1 MSEGGIILGFAVRGE
16 VRLSWD
22 AKGEGGGS
30 FSIFSVGAGV
40 DLLSIDPMTKNIY
53 LLFVLQISSVF
64 PKFVEMFL

>member
-1 MSEGGIILGFAVRGE
+1 MMSEGGGA
-16 VRLSWD
+16 
-22 AKGEGGGS
+22 
-30 FSIFSVGAGV
+30 FSIFSGGAGV